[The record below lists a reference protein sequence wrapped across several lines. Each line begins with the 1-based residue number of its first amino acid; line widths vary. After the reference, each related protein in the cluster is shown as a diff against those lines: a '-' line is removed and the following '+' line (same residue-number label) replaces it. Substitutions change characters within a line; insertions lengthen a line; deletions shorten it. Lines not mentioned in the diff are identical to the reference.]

1 MEPMLDLERLVALAL
16 PWLIGGLLLWVRA
29 RAALPSPTS
38 SPRVETR
45 PADGGSHHCQHI
57 TH

>member
-16 PWLIGGLLLWVRA
+16 PWLIGGLVLWVRA
-29 RAALPSPTS
+29 RMALRAPTS
-38 SPRVETR
+38 SPRVETER
-45 PADGGSHHCQHI
+45 VDDGSHHCQHI